1 MPSLPVPCTGCGRLR
16 PRGGKSL
23 TGVCLRCHRAKFNRA
38 SMEHAATQAKH
49 HEKVMRV
56 WIVPDDRPRCLG
68 YPSGTITQWGSVQAR
83 GIRGGERYYDV
94 IDPQGNRITMPAAQ
108 VEAGA

>member
-1 MPSLPVPCTGCGRLR
+1 M
-16 PRGGKSL
+16 
-23 TGVCLRCHRAKFNRA
+23 TGVCLRCHRAKFNKA

-49 HEKVMRV
+49 HEKVMRTWV
-56 WIVPDDRPRCLG
+56 TPDDRPRCLG
-68 YPSGTITQWGSVQAR
+68 YPSGTITRYGSVQAR

-94 IDPQGNRITMPAAQ
+94 IDLKGNRITLSAAD